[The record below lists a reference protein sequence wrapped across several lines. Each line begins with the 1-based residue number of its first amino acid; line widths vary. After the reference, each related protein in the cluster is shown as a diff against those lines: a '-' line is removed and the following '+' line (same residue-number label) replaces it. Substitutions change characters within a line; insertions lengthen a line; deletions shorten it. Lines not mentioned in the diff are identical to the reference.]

1 MQKSG
6 FFNSLMVNGSPD
18 RKYNADHYS
27 DNLAAFISDGVRY
40 GINNDLYVSALGG
53 MDLSV
58 AVGRAMIKGHWFF
71 NDTTYTGFS
80 VPTAHPSLSRI
91 DRIVVRFDNNVSVR
105 EITMKYLTGTPAETP
120 IAPALTRGENIYDIA
135 IADINVTPAVTSIT
149 QENITDQRANR
160 DVCGWV
166 TLANDILF
174 KRYQERITVATA
186 GKQFTFNIP
195 QYNPDGAD
203 ILEVYVNGI
212 QEMEGKDFTASGK
225 VLTFTSTTDLIAGT
239 NIDVVIYKSI
249 VDDGVALYSAIIEEL
264 QDKIDTLGDVSDYN
278 YICSG
283 LNDNI
288 TLSTLAQTFLA
299 GADDGKTMTV
309 HIYGNLGVGAPYAG
323 EGTSTSRYRYFS
335 FGTNA
340 TTSRRIIFDFE
351 NCSRIAITCGAGTHN
366 IIFYGVDCHI
376 KNLNLSVSCPT
387 DGTCEVFSS
396 TNGEVTAE
404 LCCFYILGYTGCL
417 IAETG
422 TFTNCWGTVVNT
434 DNSYCFNVNTNGLL
448 RVIGGE
454 YYAYTRSSTDNS
466 AVVFISATAT
476 SGAAVLYG
484 VNCPTVAV
492 SGRYQKYAVKQLS
505 GNVTSIGLITGL
517 TVSNTVTNLG
527 QIARSKEGRL

>member
-1 MQKSG
+1 MQKGG

-40 GINNDLYVSALGG
+40 GKNNDLYVSALGG
-53 MDLSV
+53 MALNI
-58 AVGRAMIKGHWFF
+58 AVGRAMIKGHWFY
-71 NDTTYTGFS
+71 NDTAYTSFS
-80 VPTAHPSLSRI
+80 VPTAHPSLSRV
-91 DRIVVRFDNNVSVR
+91 DRIVVRFDNNVSAR
-105 EITMKYLTGTPAETP
+105 EITFKYLTGVPAATP
-120 IAPALTRGENIYDIA
+120 IAPALTRDENIYDIA
-135 IADINVTPAVTSIT
+135 IADITVGAAVTSIT
-149 QENITDQRANR
+149 QSNITDQRANR

-174 KRYQERITVATA
+174 KRYQERITVTEA

-212 QEMEGKDFTASGK
+212 LEIEGKDFTASDR
-225 VLTFTSTTDLIAGT
+225 VLTFINSVSLIVGT
-239 NIDVVIYKSI
+239 EIDVVVYKSI
-249 VDDGVALYSAIIEEL
+249 VDDGVALFSGEITEL
-264 QDKIDTLGDVSDYN
+264 QNKINTLGDVSDYN
-278 YICSG
+278 YICKG

-288 TLSTLAQTFLA
+288 ALSNLAQTFLA

-309 HIYGNLGVGAPYAG
+309 HIYGNLAIGAPYAG

-376 KNLNLSVSCPT
+376 KNLNLSVSCPS
-387 DGTCEVFSS
+387 DATCEVFSS

-422 TFTNCWGTVVNT
+422 TFTNCYGTVVNT

-448 RVIGGE
+448 RLICGE
-454 YYAYTRSSTDNS
+454 FYAYTRSNTENS
-466 AVVFISATAT
+466 AVVYISSTAT

-492 SGRYQKYAVKQLS
+492 TGRYQKYAVKQLA
-505 GNVTSIGLITGL
+505 GNVTSVGLVTGL